1 MTYRPKPTPWVW
13 DSNTDTADTTIGSDG
28 YSNVTIADHAYYV
41 IFTLKTASGDL
52 ILSTTKNE
60 GEAGDQTGKGVV
72 LEDGAGGI
80 RNYGTHVEP
89 GTVIRVTGAQNDVFH
104 VTTFY
109 NKL

>member
-1 MTYRPKPTPWVW
+1 MPWRPEPAPWTW
-13 DSNTDTADTTIGSDG
+13 DSNTDTADTTIGVAG
-28 YSNVTIADHAYYV
+28 YSDVTIAGGACYV

-52 ILSTTKNE
+52 ILSTTKDPD
-60 GEAGDQTGKGVV
+60 GGTDQTGKGVV

-80 RNYGTHVEP
+80 RNYGTYVEP

-109 NKL
+109 NKV

>member
-13 DSNTDTADTTIGSDG
+13 DSNTDTADTTISSDG
-28 YSNVTIADHAYYV
+28 YSNVTIADNAYYV
-41 IFTLKTASGDL
+41 IFTLKTAAGDL
-52 ILSTTKNE
+52 ILSTNKS
-60 GEAGDQTGKGVV
+60 AAQRGKGVV

-89 GTVIRVTGAQNDVFH
+89 GTVIRVTGAEDDVFH